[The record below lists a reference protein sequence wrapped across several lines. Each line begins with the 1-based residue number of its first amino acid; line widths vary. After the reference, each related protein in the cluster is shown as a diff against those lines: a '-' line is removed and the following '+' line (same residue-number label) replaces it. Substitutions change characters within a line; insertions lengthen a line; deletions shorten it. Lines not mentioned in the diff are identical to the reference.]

1 MYHYFVVVG
10 GMILGLIVL
19 AVLNKNESQKKKVK
33 IDDQDEQT
41 KLKEQNQY
49 EKQESNKFEPQNT
62 KDDMEALRQRKI
74 ESDERKNKIFK
85 NLSVEDRQLVEEY
98 FKKQAKQY
106 ISGEVNPADRRAAKL
121 IQIIKFSL
129 YVLFGLAVYISLTI
143 AFNTTSPLMIIE
155 NLKHLVRTFLSQ
167 LFAKH

>member
-49 EKQESNKFEPQNT
+49 EKQESNKFEPQNIN
-62 KDDMEALRQRKI
+62 DDMEALRQRKI